1 MYRAA
6 LKSVLA
12 HKVRL
17 ALTAIAIIL
26 GVAFVSGTYVFTD
39 TIKGQFDNL
48 FDDIYQGVDVA
59 VAAEGT
65 GVGSADVPFD
75 ESILDI
81 VAAVDGVDIATGGV
95 TGFATMITTD
105 DAGEPKIVQ
114 NGGAPTLGFA
124 WSDVSRLSPL
134 SIKDGNGRGPSAPG
148 EVSIDVGTA
157 EAQGFQL
164 GDTIK
169 VQATGEA
176 EDFTIVGL
184 MSFGDQD
191 SLLGATLSA
200 FEMTEA
206 QRVFGLEG
214 QLNSIGVA
222 ARPGVS
228 ATDLAADINDA
239 LPSGMIAIT
248 GQSQQAEDLNEVND
262 SLGIINIALLSFAA
276 VAVFVGSYIIQ
287 NTFRI
292 IVTQRTRE
300 LAMLRAIGATA
311 RQVIVM
317 VVVEALIVAV
327 FASALGVVVGI
338 GLAGA
343 IRSAMNAAGLAIPP
357 GSLVVLTR
365 TIVVGMTTGVLVT
378 MLAAVLP
385 AYRASRVSP
394 VAAMR
399 GETRVR
405 KATMRKRAITG
416 VSISTLGLALLM
428 TGLFG
433 SVGNA
438 IANVGGGALIMFIGV
453 SVLAPLAARPV
464 ANVLGAPLPRLFG
477 VTGTL
482 AKENTKRAP
491 RRTAST
497 ASALMIGIALVTF
510 VAIFAATIKASVAET
525 VDEAFPAD
533 FTIQS
538 SQLGDDPNIPMS
550 FSQNLVGQVE
560 ALDEVAVA
568 GAFQFG
574 AALIDDENGFI
585 TAVDVTRAESLLTV
599 DPAPGALD
607 SLALNTMIVS
617 EKLLESREWAVG
629 DSVTIT
635 TPLFEDVPFTVTG
648 TFARTEFGDYLIS
661 SEAFA
666 QQYNP
671 TGDGFVAVKLAPGV
685 SIEDGRTAILE
696 VTSNYPTTELQD
708 KSELVA
714 DAEKQIDGALAL
726 FQGLLGLA
734 ILIAV
739 IGIVNTLAL
748 SIIERTREIGLV
760 RAVGMSRRKVRKMIR
775 WESVIVSLFGATLGI
790 GMGLFFGWAVARA
803 LEDEGLGKFAVPF
816 GQLMAYVVI
825 AFFAGLIAAVWPAFK
840 AARLNVLEAIAY
852 E

>member
-1 MYRAA
+1 V
-6 LKSVLA
+6 SS
-12 HKVRL
+12 HTRL

-39 TIKGQFDNL
+39 TIKGQFDSL
-48 FDDIYQGVDVA
+48 FTDIYQGVDVA
-59 VAAEGT
+59 IAAEGT

-75 ESILDI
+75 ESVLDI
-81 VAAVDGVDIATGGV
+81 VTAVDGVEIATGGV
-95 TGFATMITTD
+95 TGFATIITTD
-105 DAGEPKIVQ
+105 DAGDPKIVQ

-134 SIKDGNGRGPSAPG
+134 SIKDGNGRGPTTSS
-148 EVSIDVGTA
+148 EVAIDVGTA
-157 EAQGFQL
+157 AAQGFKL
-164 GDTIK
+164 GDVVKI
-169 VQATGEA
+169 QATGEA

-206 QRVFGLEG
+206 QRIFGLEG
-214 QLNSIGVA
+214 QFNSIGVA
-222 ARPGVS
+222 AISGVS
-228 ATDLAADINDA
+228 AADLARDINEA
-239 LPSGMIAIT
+239 LPAGIIAIT
-248 GQSQQAEDLNEVND
+248 GQSQQAADLSEVND

-276 VAVFVGSYIIQ
+276 VAVFVGSFIIQ

-300 LAMLRAIGATA
+300 LAMLRAIGATG

-317 VVVEALIVAV
+317 VVVEALIVAL

-343 IRSAMNAAGLAIPP
+343 IRSAMNAAGLAVPP
-357 GSLVVLTR
+357 GSLVVLSR
-365 TIVVGMTTGVLVT
+365 TVFVGMATGVIVT
-378 MLAAVLP
+378 MLAALLP
-385 AYRASRVSP
+385 AYRASKVSP

-405 KATMRKRAITG
+405 KTTMRKRAITG
-416 VSISTLGLALLM
+416 VSISALGLVFLM

-453 SVLAPLAARPV
+453 SVLAPLAARPI
-464 ANVLGAPLPRLFG
+464 ANVIGAPLPKIFG
-477 VTGTL
+477 ITGTL

-510 VAIFAATIKASVAET
+510 VAIFAATIKASIAET
-525 VDEAFPAD
+525 VDEAFPSD

-538 SQLGDDPNIPMS
+538 SQLGEDPNIPMT
-550 FSQNLVGQVE
+550 FSRDLVGQVD

-574 AALIDDENGFI
+574 EALINDEKGFI
-585 TAVDVTRAESLLTV
+585 TAVDPAKAESLLTIE
-599 DPAPGALD
+599 PAPGALD
-607 SLALNTMIVS
+607 SLTANTIIVS
-617 EKLLESREWAVG
+617 EKLLKARNWTVG
-629 DSVTIT
+629 ESVTIT
-635 TPLFEDVPFTVTG
+635 TPLVEDVPFTVTG

-661 SEAFA
+661 TEVFT
-666 QQYNP
+666 QQYEP

-685 SIEDGRTAILE
+685 SLEEGRVAILE
-696 VTSNYPTTELQD
+696 VTDNYPTTELQD

-734 ILIAV
+734 IFIAV

>member
-1 MYRAA
+1 
-6 LKSVLA
+6 
-12 HKVRL
+12 
-17 ALTAIAIIL
+17 TAIAIIL

-39 TIKGQFDNL
+39 TIKGQFDSL
-48 FDDIYQGVDVA
+48 FTDIYQGVDVA
-59 VAAEGT
+59 IAAEGT

-75 ESILDI
+75 ESILDV
-81 VAAVDGVDIATGGV
+81 VAAVDGVEIATGGV
-95 TGFATMITTD
+95 TGFATIITTD
-105 DAGEPKIVQ
+105 DAGDPKIVQ

-134 SIKDGNGRGPSAPG
+134 SIKDGNGRGPTAPG
-148 EVSIDVGTA
+148 EVAIDVGTA
-157 EAQGFQL
+157 TAQGFEL
-164 GDTIK
+164 GDVVK

-206 QRVFGLEG
+206 QRIFGLEG
-214 QLNSIGVA
+214 QFNSIGVA
-222 ARPGVS
+222 AISGVS
-228 ATDLAADINDA
+228 AADLARDINEA
-239 LPSGMIAIT
+239 LPAGIIAIT
-248 GQSQQAEDLNEVND
+248 GQSQQAADLSEVND

-276 VAVFVGSYIIQ
+276 VAVFVGSFIIQ

-300 LAMLRAIGATA
+300 LAMLRAIGATG

-317 VVVEALIVAV
+317 VVVEALIVAL

-343 IRSAMNAAGLAIPP
+343 IRSAMNAAGLAVPP
-357 GSLVVLTR
+357 GSLVVLSR
-365 TIVVGMTTGVLVT
+365 TVFVGMATGVIVT
-378 MLAAVLP
+378 MLAALLP
-385 AYRASRVSP
+385 AYRASKVSP

-405 KATMRKRAITG
+405 RTTMRKRAITG
-416 VSISTLGLALLM
+416 VSISALGLVFLM

-453 SVLAPLAARPV
+453 SVLAPLAARPI
-464 ANVLGAPLPRLFG
+464 ANVIGAPLPKIFG
-477 VTGTL
+477 ITGTL

-525 VDEAFPAD
+525 VDEAFPSD

-538 SQLGDDPNIPMS
+538 SQLGEDPNIPMT
-550 FSQNLVGQVE
+550 FSRDLVGQVD

-574 AALIDDENGFI
+574 EALIDGEKGFI
-585 TAVDVTRAESLLTV
+585 TAVDPAKAESLLTIE
-599 DPAPGALD
+599 PAPGALD
-607 SLALNTMIVS
+607 SLTANTIIVS
-617 EKLLESREWAVG
+617 EKLLKARNWTVG
-629 DSVTIT
+629 ESVTIT
-635 TPLFEDVPFTVTG
+635 TPLVEDVPFTVTG
-648 TFARTEFGDYLIS
+648 TFGRTEFGDYLIS
-661 SEAFA
+661 TEVFT
-666 QQYNP
+666 QQYEP

-685 SIEDGRTAILE
+685 SLEEGRAAILE
-696 VTSNYPTTELQD
+696 VTDNYPTTELQD

-734 ILIAV
+734 IFIAV